1 MYSNSEVKDM
11 KKRWYHF
18 KLLCKEITEYSP
30 KMWLW
35 LVTNI
40 VVTVILPLAQLLLS
54 AQVISWLME
63 GMAITGYLT
72 RLAIWISGIIILSAA
87 EHLLMRYIEV
97 EHEFFRIGMMY
108 KIMDQLNRH
117 DYPLIIS
124 EEGQKNYAESLS
136 LTGNSMSLFGRFLR
150 EFNGLLGS
158 MISVV
163 MYLYLIFQVEPLFL
177 LIITVLIIG
186 LSIFKVYQRRLAP
199 IINEKQANIQKQ
211 IDYLR
216 ELYGDTRIAKD
227 VRLYQMRD
235 WFKEISNDVNQKFRE
250 NLKPKN
256 KLTLFENGFLSVGM
270 ILLTG
275 LAYVRSIQMIS
286 MGQLEVADFVVYVGA
301 VTLLASTATEF
312 VNHLATL
319 DRDLLEMEYYDN
331 FINQDPVF
339 NHGDGPAIPQNDVEI
354 ELRNVTYTYPGNE
367 EPTLKNVNVQFKPSE
382 KVAIVGEN
390 GAGKTTLIKLVT
402 GLLLP
407 DEGEIF
413 VNGIPLTAFNIS
425 EYYHLF
431 STVFQDIHLLTYTI
445 RDTILQGIPYDEDHY
460 QKVLK
465 QSGMDKIVE
474 NLADGDD
481 TKIVRRVYQDSIQL
495 SGGQLQK
502 LKLAQALY
510 KDAPVLILDEPTAAL
525 DPIAEHEVYQ
535 DYLKF
540 SEDKLSLFISH
551 RLSSTRFCDRII
563 YLKQGKITEVGTHK
577 ELLAD
582 EKDYYRLYEAQAYY
596 YRENLDEEEEVEI
609 ETGGVL

>member
-1 MYSNSEVKDM
+1 M
-11 KKRWYHF
+11 KERFRLF
-18 KLLCKEITEYSP
+18 KLICKELTDYNP

-35 LVTNI
+35 LITSI
-40 VVTVILPLAQLLLS
+40 VVTVILPLGQLLLS
-54 AQVISWLME
+54 AQVISWLMN
-63 GMAITGYLT
+63 GITITTYLT
-72 RLAIWISGIIILSAA
+72 QLAIWLGGIIVLNIAQ
-87 EHLLMRYIEV
+87 HLLERYIEV
-97 EHEFFRIGMMY
+97 EHEFFRIAMMY
-108 KIMDQLNRH
+108 KIIDQMNRH

-124 EEGQKNYAESLS
+124 EEGQKSFSESIS
-136 LTGNSMSLFGRFLR
+136 LTGYSGTLFGRFLR
-150 EFNGLLGS
+150 EFSGLLS
-158 MISVV
+158 AFLAVV

-177 LIITVLIIG
+177 LIITILMIG
-186 LSIFKVYQRRLAP
+186 LLIFKRYQKRMAP
-199 IINEKQANIQKQ
+199 VINEKQANVQKKNK
-211 IDYLR
+211 YLR
-216 ELYGDTRIAKD
+216 ELYGDARIAKD
-227 VRLYQMRD
+227 IRLYQMVD
-235 WFKEISNDVNQKFRE
+235 WFKEISQDVTQQFRE

-301 VTLLASTATEF
+301 VTLLASTATQF

-319 DRDLLEMEYYDN
+319 DHDLLETEYYDTFMN
-331 FINQDPVF
+331 REPVF
-339 NHGDGPAIPQNDVEI
+339 NHGEGADIPNENIEI
-354 ELRNVTYTYPGNE
+354 ELRNVSYTYPGNE
-367 EPTLKNVNVQFKPSE
+367 KPTLENISVHFNSSE

-407 DEGEIF
+407 DEGQILI
-413 VNGIPLTAFNIS
+413 NGIPQKDFNIS

-431 STVFQDIHLLTYTI
+431 STVFQDIHLLTYSI
-445 RDTILQGIPYDEDHY
+445 RDTILQGIPYDEEHY

-465 QSGMDKIVE
+465 QSGLDKMIE
-474 NLADGDD
+474 KLPIGDE
-481 TKIVRRVYQDSIQL
+481 TKIVRKVYQESIQL

-563 YLKQGKITEVGTHK
+563 YLKQGEITEAGTH
-577 ELLAD
+577 EALLAD
-582 EKDYYRLYEAQAYY
+582 GKDYHRLYEAQAYY
-596 YRENLDEEEEVEI
+596 YRENLDEEEEAEI
-609 ETGGVL
+609 ETGGVI